1 MNVTIARI
9 DKTLPLPAYESAG
22 AVAFDLT
29 CRTETIVAP
38 HSVALLPTNIIVEVP
53 KDFALLL
60 SSRSSTARRKNLLVP
75 LGIIDQDYHGPQD
88 ELLLQVVNFSDT
100 PVTVERGERVGQAL
114 LVSIAQATWQE
125 GEEMTAANRGGFG
138 TTGTHSQA

>member
-9 DKTLPLPAYESAG
+9 DTTLPLPQYESSG
-22 AVAFDLT
+22 AVAFDLL
-29 CRTETIVAP
+29 CRTETVVAP

-53 KDFALLL
+53 QGFALLL

-75 LGIIDQDYHGPQD
+75 LGIIDQDYHGPKD
-88 ELLLQVVNFSDT
+88 ELLLQVVNFSDA
-100 PVTVERGERVGQAL
+100 PVTIERGERVGQAL

-125 GEEMTAANRGGFG
+125 VATMTAPSRGGFG
-138 TTGTHSQA
+138 TTGTHST